1 MKSNNVKNLKMRDRS
16 FCFQCTQV
24 LVLAELT
31 NQLFSLNYIQLE
43 MTSLRKLLTYIY
55 GWHMIQKQ
63 LLSKN
68 EHFLFN
74 LIDI

>member
-24 LVLAELT
+24 LVIAELT
-31 NQLFSLNYIQLE
+31 NHFYSFNYIQVIG
-43 MTSLRKLLTYIY
+43 MTSLRKLLTYNY
-55 GWHMIQKQ
+55 SHAIQGA

-68 EHFLFN
+68 EHFLLN